1 MPLDDRTPL
10 PSSLLNRPRVL
21 VVDDEPSIRMIAKLL
36 LERAGYAVEEVGD
49 AADALRRAATG
60 ERAFAV
66 LLVDVSLPDR
76 NGVELIPELR
86 ALLPRVGIVLMSG
99 RAEDEVPNHGA
110 DGYLPKPFTRDQL
123 VAAVRAVTALTPH

>member
-1 MPLDDRTPL
+1 MALDDRTPL

-60 ERAFAV
+60 ERTFAV

-76 NGVELIPELR
+76 NGVELIPGLR
-86 ALLPRVGIVLMSG
+86 ALLPRAGVVLMSG

-123 VAAVRAVTALTPH
+123 IAAVRAVTALTPH

>member
-1 MPLDDRTPL
+1 MALDDRTPL

-21 VVDDEPSIRMIAKLL
+21 VVDDEPSIRMIAKIF

-49 AADALRRAATG
+49 AAEALGRAAAG
-60 ERAFAV
+60 ERPFTV

-76 NGVELIPELR
+76 SGVELIPELR
-86 ALLPRVGIVLMSG
+86 ARAARAGVVLMSG
-99 RAEDEVPNHGA
+99 RAEDEVPDHGA

>member
-1 MPLDDRTPL
+1 MALDDRTPL
-10 PSSLLNRPRVL
+10 PSALLNRPRVM

-86 ALLPRVGIVLMSG
+86 TLLPRVGIVLMSG

-123 VAAVRAVTALTPH
+123 VAAVRAVTALTPY